1 VTCTIEKGKTTAFVG
16 PSGSGKSTIVK
27 LIERFYDPDEGAVMI
42 GNQDLRK
49 LNLRD
54 YRHKIGYVGQEPV
67 LFNESIKSNMLN
79 AKPDATEEE
88 MIEALK
94 QANAYKFVER
104 LKLGLETNAGA
115 SGGQLSGGEKQRIA
129 VARAF
134 LKKPD
139 VLILDEATSALDRR
153 NEAEVQAAID
163 AINKKTSITTIVI
176 AHRLSTIKKADKI
189 IVLEKGEVKEV
200 GDHISLLR
208 DYPDGVYSGLVQT
221 QEMGDEEDSKE
232 PDLLEEEDEGS
243 KHSINSSKNKKQ
255 EDINQTPNMEKKL
268 SDNYSKK
275 YEKELTKEIDKE
287 DEKREDEIK
296 ATRLLRK
303 KKGFFKRLVVHNKP
317 PAFIFTGLVAS
328 ILVGTLF
335 PVFAVVW
342 TKVLFVMMQDP
353 DDMFRDLLKYCGFLL
368 LIGAFALITV
378 FIDKFSF
385 GFISENMSRNI
396 REECYRNIFRKHVG
410 WFDLPENTTGQ
421 LTNVLSTDVNTLNGA
436 STESIGIMFQAMI
449 GLITGI
455 TLALIYEWR
464 ICLVAL
470 AIAPIMMISA
480 AINSKVKAGSLVNI
494 DKSGAKTYSM
504 VSDSIINY
512 ATVASFAN
520 EATLIEKFKQSLQ
533 GKLDKEIRKC
543 YISGVLFGFSQFM
556 QFGMYTVLFWSGAKF
571 VEKYDINPQ
580 HLFTAIYVMMFAAI
594 GAGQAQQHGPS
605 AGKAIESACKI
616 YDIIDEPSEIDPFVT
631 NLNEI
636 IASKEN
642 IKGEIEFRDV
652 WFRYPTRKDHWV
664 LKGLNMKIYAN
675 E

>member
-1 VTCTIEKGKTTAFVG
+1 MG

-49 LNLRD
+49 LSLRD

-94 QANAYKFVER
+94 QANALKFVEK

-129 VARAF
+129 LARAF

-163 AINKKTSITTIVI
+163 AINKVTNITTIVI

-189 IVLEKGEVKEV
+189 IVLEKGEIKEV
-200 GDHISLLR
+200 GDHNSLLR
-208 DYPDGVYSGLVQT
+208 DYPDGVYAGLVNT
-221 QEMGDEEDSKE
+221 QEIGDGEDSKE
-232 PDLLEEEDEGS
+232 PDLLEEEEEGS
-243 KHSINSSKNKKQ
+243 KHSINSVKNEKQ
-255 EDINQTPNMEKKL
+255 EDINQTPGMEKKL
-268 SDNYSKK
+268 SDNYHKK
-275 YEKELTKEIDKE
+275 IEKELTKEVDKA
-287 DEKREDEIK
+287 DEKREDELK

-303 KKGFFKRLVVHNKP
+303 KNGFFKRLVVHNKP
-317 PAFIFTGLVAS
+317 AIFIFTGLIAS

-342 TKVLFVMMQDP
+342 TKVLFVMMQEP
-353 DDMFRDLLKYCGFLL
+353 DQMFNDLLKYCGLLL
-368 LIGAFALITV
+368 LIGTV
-378 FIDKFSF
+378 AMIVVFVDRFSF

-396 REECYRNIFRKHVG
+396 REECYRSIFRKHVG

-436 STESIGIMFQAMI
+436 STESIGIMFQAMV

-455 TLALIYEWR
+455 TIALVFEWR

-504 VSDSIINY
+504 VSDAIINY

-520 EATLIEKFKQSLQ
+520 EAVLIEKFKQSLK
-533 GKLDKEIRKC
+533 GKLDKEIKKC
-543 YISGVLFGFSQFM
+543 YVSGALFGFSQFM

-571 VEKYDINPQ
+571 VEKYDVNPQ

-605 AGKAIESACKI
+605 AGKAIEAACKI

-631 NLNEI
+631 NQNEI

-642 IKGEIEFRDV
+642 IKGEVEFRDV

-664 LKGLNMKIYAN
+664 LKGLNMKIHAN